1 MEIVIGRYINGIALN
16 GVEYLTNA
24 DGDLVNFE
32 SKEKAKDF
40 LRDNV
45 TDNEDDLECCFVYKI
60 HTKCLNCGQEYF
72 LEPSEIFKDE
82 LGDGYLCPECGASF
96 DV

>member
-16 GVEYLTNA
+16 GVEYLIN
-24 DGDLVNFE
+24 DNGDLVHFE

-40 LRDNV
+40 LRDNGIES
-45 TDNEDDLECCFVYKI
+45 EDDLEDCFVYKI
-60 HTKCLNCGQEYF
+60 HTFCLNCGHEYF
-72 LEPSEIFKDE
+72 LNLSEIFEDE
-82 LGDGYLCPECGASF
+82 LGKGYSCKKCGASF